1 MYHQA
6 RCNAMRCDSFFILVY
21 EMELLVDYKYYA
33 CLHYLGTVTDIEFLC
48 CPALYAPSSES
59 SASKLLMATL
69 ISINFLLVSVAALFI
84 AIRPASRKPDK
95 KAP

>member
-6 RCNAMRCDSFFILVY
+6 RCDAIHSLFLVY

-33 CLHYLGTVTDIEFLC
+33 CLHYLGTVTDVEFLC

-69 ISINFLLVSVAALFI
+69 ISINFLLVSVEALFI